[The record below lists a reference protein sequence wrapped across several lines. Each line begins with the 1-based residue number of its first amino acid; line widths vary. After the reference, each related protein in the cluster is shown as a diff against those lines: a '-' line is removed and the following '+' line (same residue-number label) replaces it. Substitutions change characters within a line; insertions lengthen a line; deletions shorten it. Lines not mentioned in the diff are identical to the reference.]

1 MEQGRGFWN
10 RLKAGWYRK
19 GLEYSTLPG
28 IAVSYM
34 LARTADSKT
43 YLDVGAG
50 CGTLAIPLATAGK
63 KVTALDS
70 SPAMIEILKEEIAK
84 RGIEGIKP
92 VCAAWGEVEM
102 KPHDVVVCANVPALL
117 AEPRGFLKDA
127 ARLAK
132 KAVFLI
138 ENADPASDKFYYR
151 ELYPLLFNRPFGQRS
166 DYFKTCSA
174 LHEMGIFA
182 NVEVIEYDFDQ
193 PFDDMGE
200 AVEFWKEYLGI
211 VTGEH
216 DRKLREFLEKKLVR
230 KKGMLFARFHKKA
243 AIMWWRQAKDK
254 RPRRTKGA

>member
-19 GLEYSTLPG
+19 GLEYSTLPR
-28 IAVSYM
+28 IAVPYI
-34 LARTADSKT
+34 LERTADSKT

-50 CGTLAIPLATAGK
+50 CGTLAIPLATAGR

-84 RGIEGIKP
+84 RGIEGIRP
-92 VCAAWGEVEM
+92 VCAAWGEAQM

-117 AEPRGFLKDA
+117 AEPQGFLTDA

-174 LHEMGIFA
+174 LHDMGIFA

-193 PFDDMGE
+193 PFDGMGE

-211 VTGEH
+211 VTEEH
-216 DRKLREFLEKKLVR
+216 DRKLREFLEKKLIR
-230 KKGMLFARFHKKA
+230 KKGMLFAKFHKKA
-243 AIMWWRQAKDK
+243 AIMWWRQAKGK
-254 RPRRTKGA
+254 GARRTEGA